1 MSPALKSRKR
11 DREVEELQTESTT
24 AEGAVNDDKNNG
36 ILSSIKTFLW
46 SNGEA
51 ETPKRLKRRRL
62 DCKDQNGNNSFITST
77 PEISSPTS
85 ANNYTKD
92 KVRALKN
99 GYGNGTDSSDEDY
112 VDDNNF
118 EKPERKSI
126 LGTLFSPVFS
136 LFGKN
141 GVVVK
146 TDEGQQQQDGARA
159 NGDDEN
165 CNGDDDGDDESDFTN
180 EVQYNTVDRYY
191 TADYKVVNRPPNS
204 SSYEDEADVF
214 DPYYFIKNIPPPPR
228 ELRCRAPLL
237 PLKTRR
243 SREMSLVLDLDETL
257 VHCSLTAL
265 QDAAMTFDVMY
276 QDVLYQVFVRTRP
289 YMQEFLQRVS
299 KLFEVILFTASQR
312 VYAEKLLNII
322 DPHKKLFRHRLYRE
336 HCVYVEGNYI
346 KDLTALGRDL
356 SKTLIIDNSPQ
367 AFAYHLSNGIPIE
380 SWFVDQHDCELLELI
395 PFLEKL
401 AELNQD
407 VRPHIRDR
415 YRLHEMLP
423 P

>member
-11 DREVEELQTESTT
+11 DREVEDLQTPT
-24 AEGAVNDDKNNG
+24 AEETTNDDRGNG

-46 SNGEA
+46 STGDN
-51 ETPKRLKRRRL
+51 ETPKQLKRRRL
-62 DCKDQNGNNSFITST
+62 DCIDQNGNEPFITST
-77 PEISSPTS
+77 PEIASPSSS
-85 ANNYTKD
+85 SYARRFRAIRNGHANGVNY
-92 KVRALKN
+92 
-99 GYGNGTDSSDEDY
+99 SDDESVEESDQ
-112 VDDNNF
+112 

-141 GVVVK
+141 GVKSDEISTGDEAETRGTQDSNTENDLSSKKQDSVDAYYNSNVYKAVK
-146 TDEGQQQQDGARA
+146 NRNDYDE
-159 NGDDEN
+159 E
-165 CNGDDDGDDESDFTN
+165 
-180 EVQYNTVDRYY
+180 
-191 TADYKVVNRPPNS
+191 
-204 SSYEDEADVF
+204 EADVF

-228 ELRCRAPLL
+228 EQRCRAPIL

-265 QDAAMTFDVMY
+265 QDAAVTFDVMY

-289 YMQEFLQRVS
+289 HMHEFLQRVS

-322 DPHKKLFRHRLYRE
+322 DPNKKLFRHRLYRE
-336 HCVYVEGNYI
+336 HCVYIEGNYI
-346 KDLTALGRDL
+346 KDLTVLGRDL

-380 SWFVDQHDCELLELI
+380 SWFVDKHDCELLELI

-423 P
+423 S

>member
-1 MSPALKSRKR
+1 MSPALKSKSRKR
-11 DREVEELQTESTT
+11 ERAEDEKFQTVSTD
-24 AEGAVNDDKNNG
+24 EQDVNSGDKGNG

-51 ETPKRLKRRRL
+51 GTPRQHKRRRV
-62 DCKDQNGNNSFITST
+62 DEFTDQNGNEPFITST
-77 PEISSPTS
+77 PVLTSPSTQS
-85 ANNYTKD
+85 RINNL
-92 KVRALKN
+92 RIREHKN
-99 GYGNGTDSSDEDY
+99 GYFNGSNGDEIDTDVSDDP
-112 VDDNNF
+112 DG
-118 EKPERKSI
+118 EKPARKSI

-136 LFGKN
+136 LFSKH
-141 GVVVK
+141 GVK
-146 TDEGQQQQDGARA
+146 RDELSPGE
-159 NGDDEN
+159 DDSRVAEN
-165 CNGDDDGDDESDFTN
+165 ESDVESEYPSTP
-180 EVQYNTVDRYY
+180 EA
-191 TADYKVVNRPPNS
+191 ADYKSINYCSADGQGV
-204 SSYEDEADVF
+204 YEDRENNVF
-214 DPYYFIKNIPPPPR
+214 DPYFFIKNIPSPPR
-228 ELRCRAPLL
+228 ELRCRAPIL

-265 QDAAMTFDVMY
+265 QDAAVTFDVLY

-289 YMQEFLQRVS
+289 YMLEFLQRVS

-322 DPHKKLFRHRLYRE
+322 DPKKELFRHRLYRE
-336 HCVYVEGNYI
+336 HCVYIEGNYI
-346 KDLTALGRDL
+346 KDLTILGRDL
-356 SKTLIIDNSPQ
+356 SKTMIIDNSPQ

-380 SWFVDQHDCELLELI
+380 SWFVDKHDCELLQLL

-401 AELNQD
+401 VELNQD

-423 P
+423 S